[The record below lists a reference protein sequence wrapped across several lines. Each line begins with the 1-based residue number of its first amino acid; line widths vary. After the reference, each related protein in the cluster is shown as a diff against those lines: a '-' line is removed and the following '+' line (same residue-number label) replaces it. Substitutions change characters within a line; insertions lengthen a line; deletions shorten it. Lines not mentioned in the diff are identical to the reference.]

1 MLMLRF
7 DKEIAI
13 KNIQENLLKLKL
25 TGKRGSL
32 FQDPAGNRT
41 TRRSG
46 TDLSPVHQIWPKSCC
61 KAQ

>member
-32 FQDPAGNRT
+32 FQNPAGNRT
-41 TRRSG
+41 TR
-46 TDLSPVHQIWPKSCC
+46 SPSDHLEETQTAVV
-61 KAQ
+61 